1 MSDKNKTTP
10 AATDKGV
17 GGSAAVKKWVA
28 QAISIT
34 GISPSYAKALET
46 IAMKESNGNPTVD
59 DERMQAE
66 QLLNDINSGNI
77 SINEARSVLG
87 LPPLANIEANLKY
100 IAI

>member
-10 AATDKGV
+10 AAT
-17 GGSAAVKKWVA
+17 
-28 QAISIT
+28 
-34 GISPSYAKALET
+34 E
-46 IAMKESNGNPTVD
+46 VD
-59 DERMQAE
+59 DERMQAK

-87 LPPLANIEANLKY
+87 LQPLANPRANLKY